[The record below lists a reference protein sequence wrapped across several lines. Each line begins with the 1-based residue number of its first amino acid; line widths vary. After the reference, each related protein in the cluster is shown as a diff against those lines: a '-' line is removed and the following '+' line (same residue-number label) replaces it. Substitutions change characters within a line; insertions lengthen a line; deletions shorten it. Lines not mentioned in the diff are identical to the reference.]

1 MNLRILKK
9 LSKRAAPLL
18 AALGDGREQFPA
30 ERWEDYT
37 SSVGH
42 DRKHWER
49 RRARFPLD
57 RRGDIHLKPRMGE
70 GCIVLTQCHMNPWK
84 GTVMLGWTVGYYE
97 PEWEEDD
104 AWTLLQQAVREHF
117 TDYQE
122 APPVTI
128 DDMDFPDYEIVILR
142 RFSNPSQ
149 ILKAANELVELR
161 SKGGA

>member
-37 SSVGH
+37 SSAGH

-57 RRGDIHLKPRMGE
+57 RRGDIHLKPSMGE
-70 GCIVLTQCHMNPWK
+70 GSIVLTQCHMNPWK

-117 TDYQE
+117 TDYRE
-122 APPVTI
+122 LPAVI
-128 DDMDFPDYEIVILR
+128 EDGMEFHDFDIVNLR
-142 RFSNPSQ
+142 RFHNPSQ
-149 ILKAANELVELR
+149 ILKATHELIALR
-161 SKGGA
+161 SKEAA